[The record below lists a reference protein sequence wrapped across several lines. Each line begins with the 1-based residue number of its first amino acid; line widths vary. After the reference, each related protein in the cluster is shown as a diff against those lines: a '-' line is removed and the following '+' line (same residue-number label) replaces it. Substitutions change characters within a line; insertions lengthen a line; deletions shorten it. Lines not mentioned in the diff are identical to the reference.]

1 MARTNKYSP
10 EVRQRAVRM
19 VLEHEKDYASQWAAI
34 ASISSKIGCT
44 AETLRKWVRQGER
57 DNGVR
62 PGPTTADQRRIKELE
77 REVRELR
84 KTNEILKL
92 ASAYFAQA
100 ELDRHHR
107 K

>member
-1 MARTNKYSP
+1 MKKSIRFSP
-10 EVRQRAVRM
+10 EVRERAVRM
-19 VLEHEKDYASQWAAI
+19 VMEAGGQYESQWAAI
-34 ASISSKIGCT
+34 ESIAAKIGCT

-57 DNGVR
+57 DSGMR
-62 PGPTTADQRRIKELE
+62 PGPTTADQQRIKELE

-100 ELDRHHR
+100 ELDRHH
-107 K
+107 KK